1 MLNVSIRS
9 NGRRHHAAGGS
20 GSVANHSWLLLVVV
34 VLRRS
39 GRGGNMLHNGRVQ
52 PLLLLLSS
60 VVNLLLLLHRPGR
73 VRCRSGHAGANRRR
87 RRSGAGGGHRVRHES
102 HLRWHSSSCCWR
114 LLRGLIHGLRLRRPG
129 RIRTAAASNTCSRS
143 AHIRADRRHGVCGG
157 HGACHLGLVLLRWRR
172 WRRLLQ
178 PKRSYWR
185 RWRQARCLSLGVG
198 VAALVA
204 VAGRVRC
211 RSGHAG
217 ANRRSGAGGG
227 RRVRRESH
235 LRWHSSS
242 CCWRLLRGWIHGLRL
257 RLRLHRPGR
266 IRTAAASNA
275 CSFDDS
281 LVKFILGTAN
291 GAVCQRRKRW

>member
-60 VVNLLLLLHRPGR
+60 VVDLLLLLHRP
-73 VRCRSGHAGANRRR
+73 
-87 RRSGAGGGHRVRHES
+87 
-102 HLRWHSSSCCWR
+102 
-114 LLRGLIHGLRLRRPG
+114 
-129 RIRTAAASNTCSRS
+129 
-143 AHIRADRRHGVCGG
+143 
-157 HGACHLGLVLLRWRR
+157 
-172 WRRLLQ
+172 
-178 PKRSYWR
+178 
-185 RWRQARCLSLGVG
+185 
-198 VAALVA
+198 
-204 VAGRVRC
+204 GRVRC

-242 CCWRLLRGWIHGLRL
+242 CCWRLLRGLIHGLRL
-257 RLRLHRPGR
+257 RRPGR

-275 CSFDDS
+275 CSRSAHIGADRRRGVGGGHGACHLGLVLLRWSRWRRLLLLWS
-281 LVKFILGTAN
+281 LVLLRTERRRSHHQHQHSQALSSPLLSPPCWM
-291 GAVCQRRKRW
+291 AVALVAADAAVRH